1 VAIVSP
7 FVEELVRYSDLGGL
21 SDQIRT
27 IKKLVDFSLLHSHLF
42 TRDITFLDYMSFIVG
57 AFLSLAALCLELL
70 VKFNA
75 CVIDEASMDRRH
87 HQGYYCLDC
96 LEQAR
101 ALEQLPVRLVSLCNQ
116 EPWVGQFH
124 REIEQ
129 ALRAVFAA
137 AEQATPLW

>member
-1 VAIVSP
+1 
-7 FVEELVRYSDLGGL
+7 
-21 SDQIRT
+21 
-27 IKKLVDFSLLHSHLF
+27 
-42 TRDITFLDYMSFIVG
+42 
-57 AFLSLAALCLELL
+57 
-70 VKFNA
+70 
-75 CVIDEASMDRRH
+75 
-87 HQGYYCLDC
+87 LDC

-137 AEQATPLW
+137 AEQATPLCVSTHKEHWDKYWPKQCLIASCQIQGKH

>member
-1 VAIVSP
+1 MAIVSP

-101 ALEQLPVRLVSLCNQ
+101 AREQPLVRLVSLCNQ
-116 EPWVGQFH
+116 GP
-124 REIEQ
+124 
-129 ALRAVFAA
+129 
-137 AEQATPLW
+137 